1 VRRLVWSPRALQD
14 LLAIR
19 DYIARDSPHYADL
32 TVRRVFDAVERLA
45 RFPESGRVVPELR
58 RRDIREVIVGSL
70 RVVYRHDGVTV
81 GVATVFNASRR
92 LPEDL

>member
-1 VRRLVWSPRALQD
+1 MKRLVWSPRSLQD

-45 RFPESGRVVPELR
+45 RFPESGRLVPELR
-58 RRDIREVIVGSL
+58 PRDIREVIVGSL
-70 RVVYRHDGVTV
+70 RVVYRYDGGTV
-81 GVATVFNASRR
+81 GVVTVFNASRQF
-92 LPEDL
+92 PEDV